1 MFQSFITNER
11 KWYLSYICHLFLI
24 DAMLWLDK
32 LMEAYVQPVKLLRK
46 TAFKLEGKASEDIWL
61 WYSGRSLMVEFH
73 VGQNYSWSPTML
85 NGAPVYWVEEYQCSC
100 RFISWHYGYTNL
112 RVFTAVQP
120 VSSSLSLDLAKTQ
133 REREREIASMHVPE
147 AGWFINSLKLV
158 FNNKVLA
165 DSELIPKSIDQG
177 KVSACAKISEI

>member
-1 MFQSFITNER
+1 MISFIYMSFVFD
-11 KWYLSYICHLFLI
+11 WCHALI
-24 DAMLWLDK
+24 GQIDGSLRTASK
-32 LMEAYVQPVKLLRK
+32 TEYLLRK

-133 REREREIASMHVPE
+133 RERER
-147 AGWFINSLKLV
+147 
-158 FNNKVLA
+158 
-165 DSELIPKSIDQG
+165 
-177 KVSACAKISEI
+177 